1 MFMSGRMLNAQGDA
15 FGPATPVAG
24 PVIAGL
30 EFARLGRRLEF
41 AVAVADLPRL
51 ADLVAGD
58 SGQLLCAVKGEL
70 GQEGGQ
76 EGDAFLVLS
85 IDGRLM
91 LNCQRCLEAMEYP
104 LQLSGRLMLV
114 PAGSPWPDEEL
125 VEDGFDAIE
134 AGREMALLPLI
145 EDEVLLALPIAPCHE
160 SCQAQMSY
168 EEDDPS
174 PFAVLAKLKKGV

>member
-1 MFMSGRMLNAQGDA
+1 MLNAQDGA
-15 FGPATPVAG
+15 FGPATRVAG
-24 PVIAGL
+24 PVIDGP

-41 AVAVADLPRL
+41 AVPVTDLPRL
-51 ADLVAGD
+51 ADSVAGD
-58 SGQLLCAVKGEL
+58 SGQLLCAVQGEL
-70 GQEGGQ
+70 GQ

-85 IDGRLM
+85 IGGRLI

-125 VEDGFDAIE
+125 MEDGFDAIE

-160 SCQAQMSY
+160 SCDALMSY
-168 EEDDPS
+168 EKDDPS

>member
-1 MFMSGRMLNAQGDA
+1 MLNAQGAA
-15 FGPATPVAG
+15 FGPATRVAG

-58 SGQLLCAVKGEL
+58 SGQLLCAVQGEL
-70 GQEGGQ
+70 GQ

-85 IDGRLM
+85 IGGRLI

-114 PAGSPWPDEEL
+114 PEGSPWPDEEL
-125 VEDGFDAIE
+125 VEDDFDAIE

-160 SCQAQMSY
+160 SCQTQMSY
-168 EEDDPS
+168 EKDDPS